1 MSIEMPHYH
10 SLPPESM
17 KSLEA
22 RGSDGWPGTPPSSP
36 RANPTAGRLR
46 IATVLVFAYLC
57 CGELLPQAVRQRTI
71 SVSWDVQQVVLLSAL
86 CVFVVALSM
95 VPQRG
100 AQGGTSF
107 ARASPF
113 LLLLNACP
121 LTIAAVMTLWFPQSD
136 NCPTKLGGPCDTLA
150 ILMDTIG
157 LVSARLAR
165 LNLGIS
171 LVLSSR
177 GVSSWV
183 LGASASQLGVAESI
197 PLHRVAGWWCVFQ
210 SVLHSVSYFLFYLET
225 GGATSLWLNCFPA
238 TYDDATLMRAN
249 LTRVDYPL
257 NTMGLVNFFGVVGF
271 LASVI
276 LAMPAFPCVRARC
289 YHVFQRTHLPIA
301 AVFVLCC
308 ALHDLPI
315 LLFALPGLTPG
326 LISWLTGRCKRN
338 NDRSTCGCKRKRLL
352 AKARILPGTSG
363 WVELVVGCDE
373 FEKYAERP
381 FLDFAPRG
389 QWISMCV
396 VQLGPESHP
405 LSLTIRKANLL
416 SSSPPGMSEMAAVVS
431 SRAGDWSQK
440 LYTLVQDHERMHN
453 KAADLHV
460 QVEGPFPSGGGAW
473 SLDTSLKGQDEPAL
487 LLLAG
492 GTGVTGWLPGLMR
505 LAGQQRQCH
514 LVWVV
519 KTPGDYAALPL
530 PSARGGLQ
538 ITIFFTYGE
547 DCRTCEREGFSD
559 EIRSRCNP
567 CVHMAQAAHTL
578 SKLTS
583 ANGGAHC
590 ETQGSL
596 WSLDPSQVQQVG
608 ASDHLLRRHRRN
620 HQMQKIVSLGAVLVG
635 LMLIVVHKNLWL
647 YTMVRPTTLL
657 EYTRVRRVLP
667 IVWVIMAMAIAFA
680 TGKCVQVCVNRRT
693 RRAAAAS
700 CTDAVTVDDDNGSS
714 DQYTTFEQKAAGSR
728 TSAGGK
734 GH

>member
-1 MSIEMPHYH
+1 MPHYH

-17 KSLEA
+17 KTLK
-22 RGSDGWPGTPPSSP
+22 RGSDGWPGIRPAAARQPDSRPS
-36 RANPTAGRLR
+36 RF
-46 IATVLVFAYLC
+46 ATVLVFAYLC

-71 SVSWDVQQVVLLSAL
+71 SASWDVQQVVLLSAL
-86 CVFVVALSM
+86 CAFVVALSM

-121 LTIAAVMTLWFPQSD
+121 LTIVVMTLWVPQSD
-136 NCPTKLGGPCDTLA
+136 NYPTKLGGPCDTLA

-197 PLHRVAGWWCVFQ
+197 LHRVAGWWCVFQ

-225 GGATSLWLNCFPA
+225 GRATSLWLNCFPA

-373 FEKYAERP
+373 FEKYAESP

-389 QWISMCV
+389 QWFSMCV

-431 SRAGDWSQK
+431 SRAELVTET
-440 LYTLVQDHERMHN
+440 LYSG
-453 KAADLHV
+453 A
-460 QVEGPFPSGGGAW
+460 GPR
-473 SLDTSLKGQDEPAL
+473 T
-487 LLLAG
+487 
-492 GTGVTGWLPGLMR
+492 
-505 LAGQQRQCH
+505 
-514 LVWVV
+514 
-519 KTPGDYAALPL
+519 YA
-530 PSARGGLQ
+530 
-538 ITIFFTYGE
+538 
-547 DCRTCEREGFSD
+547 
-559 EIRSRCNP
+559 
-567 CVHMAQAAHTL
+567 
-578 SKLTS
+578 
-583 ANGGAHC
+583 
-590 ETQGSL
+590 
-596 WSLDPSQVQQVG
+596 
-608 ASDHLLRRHRRN
+608 
-620 HQMQKIVSLGAVLVG
+620 
-635 LMLIVVHKNLWL
+635 
-647 YTMVRPTTLL
+647 
-657 EYTRVRRVLP
+657 
-667 IVWVIMAMAIAFA
+667 
-680 TGKCVQVCVNRRT
+680 
-693 RRAAAAS
+693 
-700 CTDAVTVDDDNGSS
+700 
-714 DQYTTFEQKAAGSR
+714 
-728 TSAGGK
+728 
-734 GH
+734 